1 MSNNEPGPA
10 PSEVVL
16 KGKLAKLPRI
26 TVKSSSAPSAK
37 ELRRTDVAY
46 GVQSTEQ
53 MVHAFDVR
61 KRANEA
67 S

>member
-1 MSNNEPGPA
+1 MSKIDGPP

-16 KGKLAKLPRI
+16 KGRLAKMPRI
-26 TVKSSSAPSAK
+26 TVKSSSAPNAK
-37 ELRRTDVAY
+37 ESRRTDVAY
-46 GVQSTEQ
+46 GVKSTQE